1 MLSFKPTF
9 SLSSFTFIC
18 ISEVIDISPGNL
30 DSSFGH
36 SGPVFVTSLLVVVL
50 PLVTI
55 VFFFVEVKR
64 LYVGDYYKLS
74 SR

>member
-1 MLSFKPTF
+1 MWPE
-9 SLSSFTFIC
+9 IG
-18 ISEVIDISPGNL
+18 E
-30 DSSFGH
+30 GH